1 MSCPFSNDADS
12 SGAEFES
19 RHADARTT
27 ACTTDTFEGA
37 PGDSHSEYE
46 KAAFFLSSER
56 EKSTIPSVSGDW
68 YYPSP
73 KQFYKSILLKGHV
86 VDPADIPTVVSIHNQ
101 VNEESWKR
109 IIKFEKL
116 HENVCKDPK
125 LVRFLGRAGDLSLKA
140 KIRSLVGFG
149 KPFDRHDW
157 FVDRCGERIKYIV
170 DFYDGLPDPE
180 KPISIFI
187 DARPELTFSGM
198 LDRAKLYFRQALS
211 FWEKRE

>member
-1 MSCPFSNDADS
+1 MSCPFSSDEGS
-12 SGAEFES
+12 SEAEVKN
-19 RHADARTT
+19 RRADARAT
-27 ACTTDTFEGA
+27 ACSTDTFGDA
-37 PGDSHSEYE
+37 PPNPHSEYE
-46 KAAFFLSSER
+46 HATQFLSNER
-56 EKSTIPSVSGDW
+56 EKSSIPSVSGEW

-73 KQFYKSILLKGHV
+73 RQFYKSILLKGHV

-109 IIKFEKL
+109 IIKFEKF
-116 HENVCKDPK
+116 HENVCKEPK
-125 LVRFLGRAGDLSLKA
+125 LVRFLGKAGDLSLKA
-140 KIRSLVGFG
+140 KIRSFAGFG

-198 LDRAKLYFRQALS
+198 LDRTKLFFRQRLS